1 MTSNEA
7 VAARITELC
16 RSRNLTFNSLAN
28 ESGMPPSTLYSIICG
43 KSSAPQ
49 ITSINTLCDGMG
61 ISLRDFF
68 QSSLFEGLEPEIY

>member
-1 MTSNEA
+1 
-7 VAARITELC
+7 
-16 RSRNLTFNSLAN
+16 
-28 ESGMPPSTLYSIICG
+28 MPPSTLYSIICG

-61 ISLRDFF
+61 ISLRYFF